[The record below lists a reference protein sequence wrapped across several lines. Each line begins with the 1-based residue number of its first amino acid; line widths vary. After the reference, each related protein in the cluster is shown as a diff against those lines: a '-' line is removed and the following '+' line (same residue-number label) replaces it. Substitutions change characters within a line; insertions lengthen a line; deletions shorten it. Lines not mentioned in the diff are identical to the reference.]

1 MMSITAFIILEDQR
15 KEDWASF
22 ESPQFFCATFE
33 WPKDPHGEDRHEL
46 SILDHSAQGL
56 ALFLPKEK
64 HRLFEDLEPGDRISE
79 ITLFAEHALTVVNGS
94 LSCKKIFEDGIY
106 QGNFVIEL
114 ELDAG
119 LNRKEAG
126 PGFFSS

>member
-1 MMSITAFIILEDQR
+1 MMAFTAFIILEDQR

-22 ESPQFFCATFE
+22 ESPQFFCATFK
-33 WPKDPHGEDRHEL
+33 WPKDPHGEGGHEL
-46 SILDHSAQGL
+46 GILDHSAQGL

-64 HRLFEDLEPGDRISE
+64 RRLFEDLEPGDRISE
-79 ITLFAEHALTVVNGS
+79 ITLFAEHALTVVNGALTS
-94 LSCKKIFEDGIY
+94 KKIVEDGIY

-114 ELDAG
+114 ELDTG
-119 LNRKEAG
+119 LDRRDAG